1 MVRKEKHKFKKLL
14 YSQKIAPFV
23 FICPFI
29 LSFLIFWLFP
39 LMKAGV
45 MSMQTVLPGATEY
58 VGTKNYEKLMGD
70 IVFRKAVANSIKYMI
85 GTLLILIPIPMVLAY
100 MINSK
105 MMRGRE
111 VFKSILFV
119 PALTSVVVAGTIFSL
134 MFGETAQSFMNQL
147 IDQFGAGPLKWLKN
161 STTSFI
167 ALYLLASW
175 RWLGVNML
183 YFIAGLSSIPE
194 DLYESA
200 SIDGAKA
207 WARFRYISLPMLK
220 PTIIYVLTISIYG
233 GLAMFTESYMLWAG
247 KDSPQNIGLTIVGYL
262 YRQGIQK
269 NQMGYAAAV
278 GIILLIITMAINIVQ
293 LKITGLFKKEE

>member
-1 MVRKEKHKFKKLL
+1 MVRKEKHKFKKL

-119 PALTSVVVAGTIFSL
+119 PALTSVVVAGTIFRL

-207 WARFRYISLPMLK
+207 
-220 PTIIYVLTISIYG
+220 
-233 GLAMFTESYMLWAG
+233 
-247 KDSPQNIGLTIVGYL
+247 
-262 YRQGIQK
+262 
-269 NQMGYAAAV
+269 
-278 GIILLIITMAINIVQ
+278 
-293 LKITGLFKKEE
+293 

>member
-200 SIDGAKA
+200 SIDGAKHG
-207 WARFRYISLPMLK
+207 R
-220 PTIIYVLTISIYG
+220 
-233 GLAMFTESYMLWAG
+233 
-247 KDSPQNIGLTIVGYL
+247 DSVTYHYQC
-262 YRQGIQK
+262 
-269 NQMGYAAAV
+269 
-278 GIILLIITMAINIVQ
+278 
-293 LKITGLFKKEE
+293 